1 MAAARGVGRGDVFW
15 VELVPRSGSE
25 QRGRRPAIVV
35 SHDVFNQ
42 ADRWR
47 SIIVVPLSTSRGQ
60 ASRGPT
66 AVALGAGEG
75 GLLEDSVALCH
86 QVTTLDRGKLAERLG
101 RLSEEAIRSVDAGLT
116 IALDLNRPRPDG

>member
-1 MAAARGVGRGDVFW
+1 MAAVRGVARGDVFW
-15 VELVPRSGSE
+15 VELMPRSGSE
-25 QRGRRPAIVV
+25 QRGRRPGVVV

-47 SIIVVPLSTSRGQ
+47 SLIVVPLTPSRGQ

-66 AVALGAGEG
+66 AVALRAGEG

-86 QVTTLDRGKLAERLG
+86 QVTTLDRGKLTQRLG
-101 RLSEEAIRSVDAGLT
+101 RLSDEAVMAVDAGLA
-116 IALDLNRPRPDG
+116 IALDLNRPSVEG